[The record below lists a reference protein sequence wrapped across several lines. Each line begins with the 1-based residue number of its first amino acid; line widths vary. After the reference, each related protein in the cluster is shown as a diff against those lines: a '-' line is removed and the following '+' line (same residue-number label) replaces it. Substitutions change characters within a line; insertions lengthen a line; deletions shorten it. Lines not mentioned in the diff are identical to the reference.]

1 MSNAMAVT
9 TLTPRRER
17 FAQCIA
23 SGMSQADAYR
33 ASFSVERSTA
43 KTIQEAASR
52 LMKDSKIRARL
63 DELRAPIVKNVQVTL
78 ENHLRDLMALR
89 NLATKEKQ
97 MSAAI
102 NAEIARGKACGL
114 YVEKLQHSNPD
125 GTLRPQVIKIIAA

>member
-1 MSNAMAVT
+1 MPGLS
-9 TLTPRRER
+9 PQREK
-17 FAQCIA
+17 FAQAVA
-23 SGMSQADAYR
+23 SGMNQSDAYR
-33 ASFSVERSTA
+33 EAYRVRNGTKLSSVNVNASKLMNDA
-43 KTIQEAASR
+43 KVAQRVA
-52 LMKDSKIRARL
+52 
-63 DELRAPIVKNVQVTL
+63 ELRAPIVKNVQVTL
-78 ENHLRDLMALR
+78 ENNLRDLMALR

>member
-1 MSNAMAVT
+1 MSSPLAVT
-9 TLTPRRER
+9 TLTPKRER

-33 ASFSVERSTA
+33 SAFNVEKATPKSV
-43 KTIQEAASR
+43 QELASR
-52 LMKDSKIRARL
+52 LMADVKVRSRVE
-63 DELRAPIVKNVQVTL
+63 ELRAPIVKNVQVTL

>member
-1 MSNAMAVT
+1 MPGLS
-9 TLTPRRER
+9 PQREK
-17 FAQCIA
+17 FAQAVA
-23 SGMSQADAYR
+23 SGMNQSDAYR
-33 ASFSVERSTA
+33 EAYRVRNGTKLSSVNVNASKLMNDA
-43 KTIQEAASR
+43 KVAQRVA
-52 LMKDSKIRARL
+52 
-63 DELRAPIVKNVQVTL
+63 ELRAPIVKNVQVTL

>member
-1 MSNAMAVT
+1 MPGLS
-9 TLTPRRER
+9 PQREK
-17 FAQCIA
+17 FAQAVA
-23 SGMSQADAYR
+23 SGMNQSDAYR
-33 ASFSVERSTA
+33 AAYKVRNGTKLSSVNVNASKLMNDA
-43 KTIQEAASR
+43 KVAQRVT
-52 LMKDSKIRARL
+52 
-63 DELRAPIVKNVQVTL
+63 ELRAPIVKNVQVTL

-89 NLATKEKQ
+89 NMATKEKQ

>member
-1 MSNAMAVT
+1 MPGLS
-9 TLTPRRER
+9 PQREK
-17 FAQCIA
+17 FAQAVA
-23 SGMSQADAYR
+23 SGMNQSDAYR
-33 ASFSVERSTA
+33 AAYKVRNGTKLSSVNVNASKLMNDA
-43 KTIQEAASR
+43 KVAQRVA
-52 LMKDSKIRARL
+52 
-63 DELRAPIVKNVQVTL
+63 ELRAPIVKNVQVTL

-125 GTLRPQVIKIIAA
+125 GTLRPQIIKIIAG

>member
-1 MSNAMAVT
+1 MS
-9 TLTPRRER
+9 LTPKREK
-17 FAQCIA
+17 FAQAVA
-23 SGMSQADAYR
+23 SGMNQSDAYR
-33 ASFSVERSTA
+33 EAYRVRNGTKLSSVNVNASKLMNDA
-43 KTIQEAASR
+43 KVAQRVA
-52 LMKDSKIRARL
+52 
-63 DELRAPIVKNVQVTL
+63 ELRAPIVKNVQVTL

-125 GTLRPQVIKIIAA
+125 GTLRPQIIKIIAG

>member
-1 MSNAMAVT
+1 MPGLS
-9 TLTPRRER
+9 PQREK
-17 FAQCIA
+17 FAQAVA
-23 SGMSQADAYR
+23 SGMNQSDAYR
-33 ASFSVERSTA
+33 EAYKVRNGTKLSSVNVNASKLMNDA
-43 KTIQEAASR
+43 KVAQRVA
-52 LMKDSKIRARL
+52 
-63 DELRAPIVKNVQVTL
+63 ELRAPIVKNVQVTL

-125 GTLRPQVIKIIAA
+125 GTLRPQIIKIIAG

>member
-1 MSNAMAVT
+1 MPGLS
-9 TLTPRRER
+9 PQREK
-17 FAQCIA
+17 FAQAVA
-23 SGMSQADAYR
+23 SGMNQSDAYR
-33 ASFSVERSTA
+33 EAYKVRNGTKLSSVNVNASKLMNDA
-43 KTIQEAASR
+43 KVAQRVA
-52 LMKDSKIRARL
+52 
-63 DELRAPIVKNVQVTL
+63 ELRAPIVKNVQVTL

>member
-1 MSNAMAVT
+1 MPGLS
-9 TLTPRRER
+9 PQREK
-17 FAQCIA
+17 FAQAVA
-23 SGMSQADAYR
+23 SGMNQSDAYR
-33 ASFSVERSTA
+33 EAYKVRNGTKLSSVNVNASKLMNDA
-43 KTIQEAASR
+43 KVAQRVA
-52 LMKDSKIRARL
+52 
-63 DELRAPIVKNVQVTL
+63 ELRAPIVKNVQVTL

-125 GTLRPQVIKIIAA
+125 GSMRPQVIKIIAA

>member
-1 MSNAMAVT
+1 MPGLS
-9 TLTPRRER
+9 PQREK
-17 FAQCIA
+17 FAQAVA
-23 SGMSQADAYR
+23 SGMNQSDAYR
-33 ASFSVERSTA
+33 EAYRVRNGTKLSSVNVNASKLMNDA
-43 KTIQEAASR
+43 KVAQRVA
-52 LMKDSKIRARL
+52 
-63 DELRAPIVKNVQVTL
+63 ELRAPIVKNVQVTL

-125 GTLRPQVIKIIAA
+125 GSLRPQIIKIIAG

>member
-1 MSNAMAVT
+1 MNQS
-9 TLTPRRER
+9 
-17 FAQCIA
+17 
-23 SGMSQADAYR
+23 DAYR
-33 ASFSVERSTA
+33 EAYRVRNGTKLSSVNVNASKLMNDA
-43 KTIQEAASR
+43 KVAQRVA
-52 LMKDSKIRARL
+52 
-63 DELRAPIVKNVQVTL
+63 ELRAPIVKNVQVTL
-78 ENHLRDLMALR
+78 ENHLRDLMALC

>member
-1 MSNAMAVT
+1 MPGLS
-9 TLTPRRER
+9 PQREK
-17 FAQCIA
+17 FAQAVA
-23 SGMSQADAYR
+23 SGMNQSDAYR
-33 ASFSVERSTA
+33 EAYRVRNGTKLSSVNVNASKLMNDA
-43 KTIQEAASR
+43 KVAQRVA
-52 LMKDSKIRARL
+52 
-63 DELRAPIVKNVQVTL
+63 ELRAPIVKNVQVTL

-125 GTLRPQVIKIIAA
+125 GTLRPQVIKIIAG